1 MFERIVI
8 VLHAYGI
15 FKIIWYHF
23 HLLEQEIGTQR
34 QEMIDHLQHLKWQK
48 IIIILKMY
56 FADIKHYTY
65 NNNTM

>member
-1 MFERIVI
+1 M
-8 VLHAYGI
+8 L
-15 FKIIWYHF
+15 
-23 HLLEQEIGTQR
+23 R
-34 QEMIDHLQHLKWQK
+34 QECLRKLQLTDHLQHLKWQK